1 MMRNGSPSSIESSLR
16 AGRRITADSVELHD
30 GWRRALRTAP
40 SDAEIRRRLS
50 AMRVV
55 LLGEP
60 HYPASLAADPT
71 APAAVFFR
79 GDLSVIDR
87 HRRVAVIGTRRATEH
102 GRGSAH
108 DLGRVLAAND
118 VSVVSGLALG
128 IDAAAHRGVLSVN
141 GAPPIGVVA
150 SGLDVVYPRTN
161 ARLWSDVAETGVL
174 ISESPPG
181 TEPDRF
187 RFPLRNRI
195 IAALADV
202 VVVVES
208 RETGGSMLTVNEALS
223 RDVPVMAVPGATRS
237 LASGGTNALLRDG
250 ALVAASPDDV
260 LAILGLTTV
269 RYGRAVGDVG
279 ELRPVPI
286 GIDRE
291 VLSVMTSD
299 PRSLDDIARACPS
312 RTLGDVALGLGR
324 LEANG
329 WVVCT
334 DGWFELAHPSSPCSV
349 P

>member
-1 MMRNGSPSSIESSLR
+1 
-16 AGRRITADSVELHD
+16 
-30 GWRRALRTAP
+30 
-40 SDAEIRRRLS
+40 
-50 AMRVV
+50 
-55 LLGEP
+55 
-60 HYPASLAADPT
+60 
-71 APAAVFFR
+71 
-79 GDLSVIDR
+79 
-87 HRRVAVIGTRRATEH
+87 
-102 GRGSAH
+102 
-108 DLGRVLAAND
+108 
-118 VSVVSGLALG
+118 
-128 IDAAAHRGVLSVN
+128 
-141 GAPPIGVVA
+141 
-150 SGLDVVYPRTN
+150 
-161 ARLWSDVAETGVL
+161 
-174 ISESPPG
+174 
-181 TEPDRF
+181 
-187 RFPLRNRI
+187 
-195 IAALADV
+195 
-202 VVVVES
+202 
-208 RETGGSMLTVNEALS
+208 MLTVNEALS

-260 LAILGLTTV
+260 LAILGLITV